1 VPQATI
7 IADFGET
14 GFLPAETRANSRLA
28 ILGAKN
34 GGNAGEVAGEGRNF
48 SGEENKG
55 CSTGD
60 R

>member
-7 IADFGET
+7 RADLGET
-14 GFLPAETRANSRLA
+14 GFLPAETRAHSRLP

-34 GGNAGEVAGEGRNF
+34 GGNDGEVAGEGQKI
-48 SGEENKG
+48 SGEENEG